1 MKAFTFLGLGELHE
15 STYTYQGQCC
25 ETRFFAEALVSFFGP
40 DTLVVVTTDKASQ
53 APVSKTDKTERLTA
67 IQNLLDSK
75 TEVIPVTIPE
85 GENENQLWEIF
96 NTVVS
101 KIEDGDRV
109 LFDITHGF
117 RSLPFLTFLAL
128 AYVRNVKREV
138 KIERVVYGA
147 YEAVERD
154 NPYKPVFDLT
164 PFIGLLDWMGA
175 VAVFQQ
181 TGNAQP
187 IAKLVEDAQNRPYK
201 LRSSSDLP
209 LSGNLPTQ
217 LKSMGS
223 GLENLSAALLTNR
236 SLETQT
242 TAANLVTQL
251 DEAKQEV
258 DEWAQPFGV
267 LFNQIQNTYQPLAL
281 QEPKDPMK
289 RRESLIGQHQ
299 QIKWYIQNQQYL
311 QAITLAREWL
321 ISYNCYKLNKDWIKD
336 REEVEEMMGEWGQAK
351 QEGRDL
357 PDVPISGVKYGQESM
372 QLFNDLHDLRND
384 LAHCGMRPDPR
395 RARRAVTQVEN
406 IVKRLNN
413 FIQKIQLI

>member
-15 STYTYQGQCC
+15 STYTYQGEESPQ
-25 ETRFFAEALVSFFGP
+25 TRFFAEALVSFFEP

-53 APVSKTDKTERLTA
+53 APVSAEDEIDRLTA
-67 IQNLLDSK
+67 IRNLLDGK
-75 TEVIPVTIPE
+75 TEVVPVTIPE

-96 NTVVS
+96 NTVVGE
-101 KIEDGDRV
+101 IQDGDRV

-128 AYVRNVKREV
+128 AYVRNVRRDVE
-138 KIERVVYGA
+138 IERVVYGA
-147 YEAVERD
+147 YEAVERE
-154 NPYKPVFDLT
+154 NPCKPVFDLT
-164 PFIGLLDWMGA
+164 PFIGLLDWIGA

-181 TGNAQP
+181 TGNAQT
-187 IAKLVEDAQNRPYK
+187 IAKLVDDAHSRPYRLG
-201 LRSSSDLP
+201 LRGPKHLQR
-209 LSGNLPTQ
+209 LA
-217 LKSMGS
+217 S
-223 GLENLSAALLTNR
+223 GLENLSDALLTNR
-236 SLETQT
+236 ILETQT
-242 TAANLVTQL
+242 AAANLVTQL

-267 LFNQIQNTYQPLAL
+267 LFDQIQTTYQPLAL

-289 RRESLIGQHQ
+289 RPESLIGQHQ
-299 QIKWYIQNQQYL
+299 QIEWYIQNQQYL

-321 ISYNCYKLNKDWIKD
+321 ISYNCYKLNKDWIED
-336 REEVEEMMGEWGQAK
+336 REKVEEMVGEWGRAK

-357 PDVPISGVKYGQESM
+357 PDVPISGVEYGQESM

-395 RARRAVTQVEN
+395 RAKRAITQVEN
-406 IVKRLNN
+406 IVKRLND
-413 FIQKIQLI
+413 FICKI